1 MSTFFLVH
9 GFLVFIV
16 IDIVA
21 IALIHRYFKQKA
33 VLFRLED
40 QELDIESRR
49 WSLFADELLR
59 RLEANKKLKSEMSER
74 QNWKKEGF

>member
-1 MSTFFLVH
+1 MSNFFLVH
-9 GFLVFIV
+9 GFFVFIV

-21 IALIHRYFKQKA
+21 IVVIHRYFKHRA
-33 VLFRLED
+33 VLFHLED

-49 WSLFADELLR
+49 WSLFAQELLR
-59 RLEANKKLKSEMSER
+59 IAEARKKAKQK

>member
-1 MSTFFLVH
+1 MSNFFLVH

-21 IALIHRYFKQKA
+21 IVVVHRYFKRRA
-33 VLFRLED
+33 FLFHLED

-49 WSLFADELLR
+49 WASFSQELLR
-59 RLEANKKLKSEMSER
+59 RLEANKKLNKEMPER